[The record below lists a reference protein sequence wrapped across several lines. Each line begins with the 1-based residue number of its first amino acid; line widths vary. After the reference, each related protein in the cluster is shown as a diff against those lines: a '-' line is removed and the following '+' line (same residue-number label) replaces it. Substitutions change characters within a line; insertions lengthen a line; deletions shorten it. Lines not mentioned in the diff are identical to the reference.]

1 MTARLVA
8 LRAESSLLGSDDVLT
23 ALVQLAGHML
33 TACTAAHRSL
43 LAVVTSAASG
53 GAATA
58 SAEAASTVDAAPCD
72 VIDLTADDY
81 EEEMSSQHAAAA
93 QAATDRQ
100 GFSHPHLVQC
110 KAEPLLAAALPEQ
123 DMPCQQGGQSP
134 ADPPL
139 QAALPEHGM
148 PQDKGGVP
156 EQAEALPQQAMLS
169 SSGLPDQALRPESA
183 RGDHPSQAA
192 AAGTDRQLDE
202 EQQVD
207 EGVLGE
213 WCMLCAY
220 GMDLAA
226 AVSCLLNQVDSWL
239 GTA

>member
-1 MTARLVA
+1 ML
-8 LRAESSLLGSDDVLT
+8 AESSLLGSDDVLT
-23 ALVQLAGHML
+23 AVVQLASHML

-43 LAVVTSAASG
+43 LVVVTSAASG

-72 VIDLTADDY
+72 VIDLTADDD

-93 QAATDRQ
+93 QAAPDRQ

-148 PQDKGGVP
+148 PQDKGSVP

-169 SSGLPDQALRPESA
+169 SSGLP
-183 RGDHPSQAA
+183 DHPSQAA

-226 AVSCLLNQVDSWL
+226 AVSCLLNQVDSWP